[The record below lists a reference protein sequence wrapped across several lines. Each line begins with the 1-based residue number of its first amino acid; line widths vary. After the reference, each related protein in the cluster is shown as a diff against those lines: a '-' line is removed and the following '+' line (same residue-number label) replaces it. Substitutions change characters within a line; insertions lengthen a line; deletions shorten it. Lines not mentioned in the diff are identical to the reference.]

1 MPVTVTELRCRGFIP
16 IIIGMIVMFWGLT
29 LICEEYC
36 VPAISVICQRNRI
49 SDDFAGSTAIGAGLS
64 LPILFASYIG
74 LFSLNASIGLGT
86 VVGGNLFNQTINVAF
101 SVFAAPNRRLKLCRV
116 VLTREMISYCISNLI
131 TLWVVEQDLLRSFIR
146 IFNPDELSKCLAVS
160 WQNSLI
166 LVVCYLGYCFME
178 GYFLTIVR
186 VIVRYRRSGTIY
198 GPEFLPKSSKLANAS
213 DNPRHS
219 PSSLPPLSNGQAPVP
234 EENSQPKSDEGK
246 SDVDHRVPVYGMD
259 VDQLDVDTVMDDEL
273 VEGSMKLEQGQF
285 AQNTVNLFDFV
296 LLETN
301 RSAFC
306 RILHDEIW
314 TIRFCTI
321 HAEGFLSYRLRKEQ
335 LREGRHVRFV
345 DLSRDE
351 GVKILNPEL
360 FEFSVSARHPH
371 RRTFTFRAKDKA
383 AFHDVTT
390 RLIELSRAYESTS
403 LEERR
408 VRAHDAM

>member
-1 MPVTVTELRCRGFIP
+1 MLVSELQCRGFIP

-36 VPAISVICQRNRI
+36 VPAISVVCQRNKI

-86 VVGGNLFNQTINVAF
+86 VVGGNLLNQTINVAF
-101 SVFAAPNRRLKLCRV
+101 SVFVAPNRRLKLCRV
-116 VLTREMISYCISNLI
+116 VLTREMISYGISNLI

-146 IFNPDELSKCLAVS
+146 IFNPDELSKCLSVS

-166 LVVCYLGYCFME
+166 LVSCYLGYCFME

-186 VIVRYRRSGTIY
+186 VFLRYRRSGTIY

-213 DNPRHS
+213 ENPRRS
-219 PSSLPPLSNGQAPVP
+219 PSLQPLSNGIAP

-246 SDVDHRVPVYGMD
+246 SDVDHHVPEDAMD
-259 VDQLDVDTVMDDEL
+259 VDQMDVDTVMDEEL

-301 RSAFC
+301 TSAFC

-314 TIRFCTI
+314 TVRFCTI

-345 DLSRDE
+345 DLSRDK

-360 FEFSVSARHPH
+360 FEFSISARHPY

-383 AFHDVTT
+383 AFHDITT
-390 RLIELSRAYESTS
+390 RLIELSREYESTS
-403 LEERR
+403 LEEKR
-408 VRAHDAM
+408 VRALDAM